1 MRNVSLLKIWNNI
14 LSPSPSSFAYET
26 IFYSIFKIG
35 FGNFSPFSILSS
47 FSFISLFVFHGCF
60 RFYQQKRI
68 FITRRNTFFS
78 FVLFDAQTHTD
89 LYMFASIP
97 TKIHTNTEIKSDWTN
112 LISHT
117 ICVSCCIRLACQLW
131 QHREK
136 KNIIANMNSF
146 SSLSRSM

>member
-89 LYMFASIP
+89 LYMFASNED
-97 TKIHTNTEIKSDWTN
+97 THKYWDKKRLNESNLSYNLCFMLHKIS
-112 LISHT
+112 
-117 ICVSCCIRLACQLW
+117 VSALATQ
-131 QHREK
+131 RK
-136 KNIIANMNSF
+136 KNIIANLNSF